1 MRHRIVRCRTGQ
13 ALFTIRCAFWLC
25 SDSARTISAL
35 FTLLFIFAD
44 DRWRSSRCSAWR
56 TGQSGGTPNGPVNYS
71 GAALQKPEAEEFGVY
86 RPWCTGH
93 CPVAHQTV
101 RCARLG
107 CSSVSFCFFLLNPNL
122 FFLLVCVEPMAPV
135 EHII

>member
-1 MRHRIVRCRTGQ
+1 VRTGQ
-13 ALFTIRCAFWLC
+13 ALFIVRCAFWLC
-25 SDSARTISAL
+25 SDSARAVHTL

-44 DRWRSSRCSAWR
+44 DRCAVAIAPLGAPDSPA
-56 TGQSGGTPNGPVNYS
+56 NYS
-71 GAALQKPEAEEFGVY
+71 GVALQKPEAEEFGVY
-86 RPWCTGH
+86 GPWCTGH

-101 RCARLG
+101 RCGRLG
-107 CSSVSFCFFLLNPNL
+107 QPSVSFCSFLLNPNL